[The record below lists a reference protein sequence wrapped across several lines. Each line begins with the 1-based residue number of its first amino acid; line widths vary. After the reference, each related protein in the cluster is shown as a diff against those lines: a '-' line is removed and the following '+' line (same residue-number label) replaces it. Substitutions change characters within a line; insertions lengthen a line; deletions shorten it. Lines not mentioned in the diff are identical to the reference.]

1 LCNFIGNYQ
10 HFPRLLHI
18 GFSLSRKINVLFRS
32 FNQAANACF
41 PKRLKANERKG
52 LGRSYSS
59 SDLNFAG
66 YGGGDEGGAGLIFGH
81 IYAWGW

>member
-1 LCNFIGNYQ
+1 ML
-10 HFPRLLHI
+10 
-18 GFSLSRKINVLFRS
+18 
-32 FNQAANACF
+32 

-59 SDLNFAG
+59 SDLNNFAG

>member
-1 LCNFIGNYQ
+1 ML
-10 HFPRLLHI
+10 
-18 GFSLSRKINVLFRS
+18 
-32 FNQAANACF
+32 